1 MIVIRY
7 INSVININIEKWD
20 TDLLLS
26 LRMMILYL
34 PNTRDSNVGCGGGGE
49 KEKKRLRVNK
59 RVEYTKYTI
68 LKPFSL
74 YQHQSP
80 KNRKRVNIIL
90 KIAIRIIKPNQH
102 TKKSV
107 AFLYTNKEQSEKKIK
122 KAISFTIEPKR
133 IKYLAINFNQGRKK
147 SVRGQL

>member
-1 MIVIRY
+1 MWGAEGAGR
-7 INSVININIEKWD
+7 
-20 TDLLLS
+20 
-26 LRMMILYL
+26 
-34 PNTRDSNVGCGGGGE
+34 
-49 KEKKRLRVNK
+49 KRRKDWVNK
-59 RVEYTKYTI
+59 SVEYTKYTI

-122 KAISFTIEPKR
+122 KAISFTIEPKT